1 MFTIQ
6 SVCFI
11 VQLLMM
17 VLNHKRH
24 MRTLARQ
31 RRRRVQL
38 YRRRKF
44 FQRVFTVMNL
54 VEMAAYPRIPRR
66 MWTKPRSIHF
76 WKDVILGTFSDQDW
90 VQNFRMSKTTFE
102 FLHTS
107 LKTRIERKDTTFRKA
122 ISVRHRLAITI
133 WTLATP
139 SEYRTIAHL
148 FGVARSTVCVIVHDT
163 CKAIVDILFDEFIT
177 FPHGRQLE
185 KTISGFQAKW
195 QVPQCVGAIDG
206 SHIPVSVPAHSHT
219 DYYNR
224 KGWYS
229 VLVQAVVSYDYTIT
243 DVNIGWP
250 GSVHD
255 ARVLVHSELYRKAIS
270 GEHLPPASAKCISG
284 VQVPPYLIGDAA
296 YPLKTWLMKPFPDR
310 GLSNN
315 EKTLNYRLSRAR
327 MVVENAFGR
336 LKGRWRRLM
345 KRNDMTLDNIPVIIA
360 ACCVL
365 HNICEKNQ
373 ERYDNQWSDEVA
385 EMESAAPQPDTCAST
400 EGQDESSATA
410 RDIRRAL
417 MMHFIS
423 NPL

>member
-206 SHIPVSVPAHSHT
+206 SHIPVSVPEFLHPT
-219 DYYNR
+219 KLR
-224 KGWYS
+224 S
-229 VLVQAVVSYDYTIT
+229 V
-243 DVNIGWP
+243 
-250 GSVHD
+250 
-255 ARVLVHSELYRKAIS
+255 
-270 GEHLPPASAKCISG
+270 
-284 VQVPPYLIGDAA
+284 
-296 YPLKTWLMKPFPDR
+296 
-310 GLSNN
+310 
-315 EKTLNYRLSRAR
+315 
-327 MVVENAFGR
+327 
-336 LKGRWRRLM
+336 
-345 KRNDMTLDNIPVIIA
+345 
-360 ACCVL
+360 
-365 HNICEKNQ
+365 
-373 ERYDNQWSDEVA
+373 
-385 EMESAAPQPDTCAST
+385 
-400 EGQDESSATA
+400 
-410 RDIRRAL
+410 
-417 MMHFIS
+417 
-423 NPL
+423 